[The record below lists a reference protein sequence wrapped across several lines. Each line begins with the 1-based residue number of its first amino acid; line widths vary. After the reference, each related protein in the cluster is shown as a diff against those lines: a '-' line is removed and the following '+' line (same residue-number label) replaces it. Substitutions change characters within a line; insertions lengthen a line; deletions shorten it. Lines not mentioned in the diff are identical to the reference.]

1 MKPIDIILV
10 IIIALAVLF
19 AVISLIRRQRKGGE
33 CCSCPG
39 SSTCGRAKKKS
50 CDGGKKDSPSH
61 RPQI

>member
-19 AVISLIRRQRKGGE
+19 AVISLVSRRKKGDS
-33 CCSCPG
+33 CCNCPG
-39 SSTCGRAKKKS
+39 ASTCGRPKKGN